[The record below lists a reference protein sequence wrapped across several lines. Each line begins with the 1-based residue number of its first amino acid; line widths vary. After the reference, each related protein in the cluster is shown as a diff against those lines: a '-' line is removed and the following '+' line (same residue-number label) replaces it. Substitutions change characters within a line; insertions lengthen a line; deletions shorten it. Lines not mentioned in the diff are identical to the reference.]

1 MRKVGLVFVLLAAV
15 GTLAQAQMESFDTD
29 YNIMGTG
36 ARARGMG
43 GAFIGVADDATA
55 VGWNP
60 AGLAQL
66 DKPEASVVGLFN
78 MKKFTGEEA
87 LTYPDYPEWDEAY
100 DWDLSVSHIAP
111 AFASFII
118 PTKVAANNLV
128 FAIAYQR
135 MIDMGSGEEGDGEY
149 YDYYYTDTLRYKYE
163 AKTTGGIDAI
173 SPALAIQLNPQI
185 MVGAA
190 ANILINGYKNQYT
203 ETFPDYPSAIREY
216 TMESDISGF
225 NMNLGFLGTFN
236 KLNIGAMFR
245 LPFTF
250 TEEPSASESWD
261 LTGTGFVS
269 PIDGSTTGSISESYS
284 EVEVTMPFMFGF
296 GVAIKPTD
304 KLTLAADFER
314 RAYSSSEYTEEGV
327 TTDAGLKDCNQF
339 RVGMEYI
346 ITGTTGVFP
355 IRLGFRTDPRV
366 YSGSYDDGT
375 DTSQVVGKVFT
386 GGFGLLMGKVMF
398 DLAYEYTM
406 ASYVDVEESVPGLYN
421 YKFKVDEKSHNIMAS
436 AIIHF

>member
-15 GTLAQAQMESFDTD
+15 GTLVHAQMGVYDID

-78 MKKFTGEEA
+78 MKKFTGEGA
-87 LTYPDYPEWDEAY
+87 MTFPDYPEWNETY

-149 YDYYYTDTLRYKYE
+149 EGFTDTLRYKYE

-190 ANILINGYKNQYT
+190 ANILINGYKYEYT
-203 ETFPDYPSAIREY
+203 ENFTDYPSATHEY
-216 TMESDISGF
+216 STESKLSGL
-225 NMNLGFLGTFN
+225 NMNLGFLGTFS
-236 KLNIGAMFR
+236 KMNIGAMFR

-250 TEEPSASESWD
+250 TEEPSASENWD
-261 LTGTGFVS
+261 LTGTGWTL
-269 PIDGSTTGSISESYS
+269 DGLTTGSISESYS
-284 EVEVTMPFMFGF
+284 DVEVTMPFMFGF
-296 GVAIKPTD
+296 GVALKPTD

-314 RAYSSSEYTEEGV
+314 RAYSSSEYTSEGYTV
-327 TTDAGLKDCNQF
+327 DAGLKDCNQF

-346 ITGTTGVFP
+346 ITGNTGVFP

-366 YSGSYDDGT
+366 YTGSYDDGT

-406 ASYVDVEESVPGLYN
+406 ANHEDVKYNDPDGFYSYTG
-421 YKFKVDEKSHNIMAS
+421 KVDEKSHNIMAS